1 MKVFILM
8 VLWSL
13 ISTSYAFGSENLD
26 LSKPAILANG
36 WSLQLGNGYSSH
48 KSNGVHNIVK
58 ENSVGSLQLSSMTKG
73 SEILDSEVLQIAESQ
88 VLGRGKLEKLED
100 GEKRGYIS
108 SFSHDGVYWVYWFV
122 VIKRSLIM
130 ATYNSDAD
138 KMKLD
143 EVDDARRLIESIKS
157 N

>member
-1 MKVFILM
+1 MKVIILM

-13 ISTSYAFGSENLD
+13 LNTSYASGSESID
-26 LSKPAILANG
+26 LSKPAILAKG
-36 WSLQLGNGYSSH
+36 WSLQLGNGYSSN

-58 ENSVGSLQLSSMTKG
+58 ENSVGSLQLSSMVKG
-73 SEILDSEVLQIAESQ
+73 SEILDSEILQMAEAQ
-88 VLGRGKLEKLED
+88 VMGRGKLEKLEK

-108 SFSHDGVYWVYWFV
+108 SFSHDGVYWVYWFI

-138 KMKLD
+138 KLKLD
-143 EVDDARRLIESIKS
+143 EVDDARELIATIKS

>member
-1 MKVFILM
+1 MKVFIFM
-8 VLWSL
+8 ILWSL
-13 ISTSYAFGSENLD
+13 LNTSYASEPESID
-26 LSKPAILANG
+26 LSKPAILAKG

-58 ENSVGSLQLSSMTKG
+58 ENSAGSLQLSSMAKG
-73 SEILDSEVLQIAESQ
+73 SEILDSEILQIAESQ
-88 VLGRGKLEKLED
+88 VLGRGKLEKLEE

-108 SFSHDGVYWVYWFV
+108 SFSHEGVYWVYWFV

-138 KMKLD
+138 KLKLD
-143 EVDDARRLIESIKS
+143 EVDDAKKLIATIKS